1 MMHVQSYCFSNL
13 NLLVFDVLVDVIVV
27 VVVVKS

>member
-1 MMHVQSYCFSNL
+1 MHVQSYFNNL

-27 VVVVKS
+27 VVVVGS

>member
-1 MMHVQSYCFSNL
+1 MHVQSYCFSNL

-27 VVVVKS
+27 VVVKS

>member
-1 MMHVQSYCFSNL
+1 MHVQSYCFSNL

-27 VVVVKS
+27 VVIKS

>member
-1 MMHVQSYCFSNL
+1 MMHVQSYCVNNL

-27 VVVVKS
+27 VVVVGS

>member
-1 MMHVQSYCFSNL
+1 MHVQSYCFNNL

-27 VVVVKS
+27 VVIKS

>member
-1 MMHVQSYCFSNL
+1 MHVQSYCFNNL

-27 VVVVKS
+27 VVVGS

>member
-1 MMHVQSYCFSNL
+1 MHVQSYCFNNL

-27 VVVVKS
+27 VVGS

>member
-1 MMHVQSYCFSNL
+1 MMHVQSYCFNNL

-27 VVVVKS
+27 VVIKS